1 MILLL
6 WMAQS
11 TARFNL
17 IQKPNI
23 LRKIRSGSSEW
34 QNSKWHSCHKW
45 LAYSLPNCTFPKG
58 VWHATK
64 AFPVTHR
71 RLSNQLLSVCLP
83 PALMQLRPPGI
94 ASCCCASH
102 WLRRYMSKG
111 QSYRLRAGGC
121 PTRLLL
127 SFKTPL
133 YTAAFDSFLLFWTVW
148 VFLNLFWYSF
158 FTWKATPEIGWAPIE
173 QCHSCLK
180 EQQTDHWFAGFI
192 FS

>member
-1 MILLL
+1 MP
-6 WMAQS
+6 QS

-17 IQKPNI
+17 IQKANI

-34 QNSKWHSCHKW
+34 QNSKQHSCHKW

-64 AFPVTHR
+64 GFLVTHM
-71 RLSNQLLSVCLP
+71 RLSNKLLSVCLP

-94 ASCCCASH
+94 ESCCCASH
-102 WLRRYMSKG
+102 WLQRDMSKG
-111 QSYRLRAGGC
+111 QNYRLRAGGC

-127 SFKTPL
+127 SFKTL
-133 YTAAFDSFLLFWTVW
+133 LHTAAFDSFLLFCPKSVL
-148 VFLNLFWYSF
+148 VFF
-158 FTWKATPEIGWAPIE
+158 FIWKATPEIGGTSME
-173 QCHSCLK
+173 QCHLWLK
-180 EQQTDHWFAGFI
+180 EQQTDHWFTGFI